1 LRDFQKTGFWNAL
14 GNRFRTWR
22 RKKKK
27 EELDDHERKR
37 LLEVKARQ
45 KKEERALEKRKQVE
59 EKMKEKDKKRK
70 EESEKRDRE
79 AERSRRSSGYV
90 RRDLVEDLGGKIPL
104 LKDNQSFHLAR
115 LTDKFE
121 KEQERKRKSRVRLS
135 SPKKTVRERLG
146 PRTSPEPAQEDILGA
161 HVDINLL
168 GQFLELIQYYSM
180 NILRSFLPAI

>member
-1 LRDFQKTGFWNAL
+1 MTLVRSLRFHLLTVIHGLQKISIL
-14 GNRFRTWR
+14 RM
-22 RKKKK
+22 
-27 EELDDHERKR
+27 
-37 LLEVKARQ
+37 KAR
-45 KKEERALEKRKQVE
+45 ETFLGFFNMLR
-59 EKMKEKDKKRK
+59 
-70 EESEKRDRE
+70 EKRDRE